1 MRHVQLAMGKVQLTS
16 VYGGAL
22 EQSAEAIVTE
32 VSGAPPCVCTDEYVY
47 PSVLLPCL
55 HQCRRCS
62 QNLGCL
68 RARVCPIFLPSFFS
82 RALGALARAQQ
93 ARRRPMPDLRSGKR
107 GAETS
112 PCRAALRRRLNE
124 HGPETARL
132 LSRAER
138 ASRRAESA
146 EAAAPPLPDVCE
158 QLAAEVAA
166 RKSAEQKAR
175 AEAVARRS
183 AEQSAASTYESLSAE
198 RFQNHCRTL
207 QLQRL
212 IDDLRQRLSTESSM
226 RLNAE
231 RQLSAVE
238 GFEFEDGYWGSGNWK
253 PFLDQNAVQ
262 SLRMLQVS
270 NTHRYTIGTNIY
282 DATMQFNGE
291 ISQRNVHY
299 GTQRRVRKTGTQ
311 PWQPAL
317 ALGTARWLTLAGS
330 WNTEQAV
337 RELFERRCQHTLQ
350 VESVTA
356 VHHGASLNAFSAGNL
371 GGDADPPIAH
381 SYSQCQTDALLFHGT
396 NEANVA
402 NIMAGGLKLKFAK
415 AGMLGAGIYGAPD
428 PRKANQYVPAGQHG
442 RFMFLCR
449 FNTIGGRI
457 HQNVLFTEYCVY
469 DESKVVVLWM
479 LKVR

>member
-1 MRHVQLAMGKVQLTS
+1 
-16 VYGGAL
+16 
-22 EQSAEAIVTE
+22 
-32 VSGAPPCVCTDEYVY
+32 
-47 PSVLLPCL
+47 
-55 HQCRRCS
+55 
-62 QNLGCL
+62 
-68 RARVCPIFLPSFFS
+68 
-82 RALGALARAQQ
+82 
-93 ARRRPMPDLRSGKR
+93 MPDLRSGKR

-207 QLQRL
+207 QLQRS

-270 NTHRYTIGTNIY
+270 NKTHRYTIGTNIY
-282 DATMQFNGE
+282 DAAMQFNGE
-291 ISQRNVHY
+291 IIQRNVHY

-311 PWQPAL
+311 PRAAHPPQPWQQPVL
-317 ALGTARWLTLAGS
+317 ALGTARWLTLASS

-371 GGDADPPIAH
+371 GGNADPPIAH

-449 FNTIGGRI
+449 FNTTGGRNQ
-457 HQNVLFTEYCVY
+457 QNVLFTEYCVY

>member
-1 MRHVQLAMGKVQLTS
+1 MGSCWRVSSRQVKVLAPRQQLG
-16 VYGGAL
+16 
-22 EQSAEAIVTE
+22 
-32 VSGAPPCVCTDEYVY
+32 
-47 PSVLLPCL
+47 
-55 HQCRRCS
+55 
-62 QNLGCL
+62 
-68 RARVCPIFLPSFFS
+68 
-82 RALGALARAQQ
+82 
-93 ARRRPMPDLRSGKR
+93 PMPDLRSGKR
-107 GAETS
+107 GGAESS
-112 PCRAALRRRLNE
+112 PCRTALRRRLNE
-124 HGPETARL
+124 HAPETAHL

-138 ASRRAESA
+138 ALRRAESA

-166 RKSAEQKAR
+166 RKSAEQKAD
-175 AEAVARRS
+175 AEAMARRS
-183 AEQSAASTYESLSAE
+183 AEQSAASAYNLLS
-198 RFQNHCRTL
+198 FQNLKT
-207 QLQRL
+207 QSENSALQRS

-253 PFLDQNAVQ
+253 PILDQNAVQ

-270 NTHRYTIGTNIY
+270 KTHRYTIGTNIY

-311 PWQPAL
+311 PRAAHLPQPWQPAR
-317 ALGTARWLTLAGS
+317 ALGAARWLTLAGS

-337 RELFERRCQHTLQ
+337 RELFGRRCGHTLQ
-350 VESVTA
+350 IESLTA
-356 VHHGASLNAFSAGNL
+356 VHHEASLNAFSAGNL
-371 GGDADPPIAH
+371 GVNADLPNTIAAFGAAAALGAAAAFDAVFGAY

-428 PRKANQYVPAGQHG
+428 PRKATQYMPAGQHG

-449 FNTIGGRI
+449 FNTTGSRNQ
-457 HQNVLFTEYCVY
+457 QNVSFAECCVY
-469 DESKVVVLWM
+469 DESKVVILWM
-479 LKVR
+479 LKLR